1 MQIPFR
7 SFPISLI
14 AFTLGFT
21 ILNAQLQPGV
31 YMAKEANGDQ
41 TLTHE
46 LKLDDSYLVH
56 SVYQEGPAEF
66 IKTLGG
72 FYTAAEGKLDVQL
85 EFNSQYAQD
94 SLRSLS
100 IPYIMEGEILVLKLD
115 QPLEFQRGASVSQDL
130 DGKWLFATRGP
141 DTGQDRRGEA
151 NARKTMKFLMDGRF
165 QWIAYHTETFRFSGT
180 GGGHYTTDEGNYT
193 EHIQY
198 FSRDNSRAGAKL
210 TFMYNING
218 DDWHHQGKNSRGE
231 PMYEI
236 WSRRK

>member
-1 MQIPFR
+1 MQYFCNTSAIPF
-7 SFPISLI
+7 I
-14 AFTLGFT
+14 AFFVILGSVK
-21 ILNAQLQPGV
+21 AQVNSGI
-31 YMAKEANGDQ
+31 YMAKEIKGDK

-46 LKLDDSYLVH
+46 LKIDDQYLVH
-56 SVYQEGPAEF
+56 TVYQESPAEF
-66 IKTLGG
+66 VKTLGG
-72 FYTAAEGKLDVQL
+72 FYKTTDGKLDVKL

-94 SLRSLS
+94 SIKSVS
-100 IPYIMEGEILVLKLD
+100 IPYIMEGEVLVLDLEN
-115 QPLEFQRGASVSQDL
+115 PLKFERGASVSQDL

-141 DTGQDRRGEA
+141 DTGQERRGEA

-180 GGGHYTTDEGNYT
+180 GGGHYTTEGGNYT

-198 FSRDNSRAGAKL
+198 FSRDNTRVGAKL
-210 TFMYNING
+210 KFMYNIKG

>member
-1 MQIPFR
+1 MRTFVRISFAMLFSLNTAIAQIN
-7 SFPISLI
+7 S
-14 AFTLGFT
+14 
-21 ILNAQLQPGV
+21 GV
-31 YMAKEANGDQ
+31 YMAKQLEGDK
-41 TLTHE
+41 TITHE
-46 LKLDDSYLVH
+46 LKIDDQYLVH
-56 SVYQEGPAEF
+56 TVYQESPAEF
-66 IKTLGG
+66 IKSLGG
-72 FYTAAEGKLDVQL
+72 FYESSDGTLDVAL

-94 SLRSLS
+94 SIRSLS
-100 IPYIMEGEILVLKLD
+100 IPYIMEGGMLVLNLEK
-115 QPLEFQRGASVSQDL
+115 PLQFERGATVSQDL

-141 DTGQDRRGEA
+141 DTGQKRRGEA

-180 GGGHYTTDEGNYT
+180 GGGHYTTEDGNYT

-198 FSRDNSRAGAKL
+198 FSRDNDRVGAKL
-210 TFMYNING
+210 KFLYNIKG

>member
-1 MQIPFR
+1 MR
-7 SFPISLI
+7 SSVI
-14 AFTLGFT
+14 FTLAFLST
-21 ILNAQLQPGV
+21 LTLVSAQISSGV
-31 YMAKEANGDQ
+31 YMGRQIAGDK

-46 LKLDDSYLVH
+46 LKIDDKYLIH
-56 SVYQEGPAEF
+56 TVYQESPAEF
-66 IKTLGG
+66 VKTLGG
-72 FYTAAEGKLDVQL
+72 FYETRDGKLNVTL
-85 EFNSQYAQD
+85 EFNSLYSQD
-94 SLRSLS
+94 SIKTLS
-100 IPYIMEGEILVLKLD
+100 IPYIEEGKTLVLS
-115 QPLEFQRGASVSQDL
+115 LEKPVEFERNASISQDL

-141 DTGQDRRGEA
+141 DTGQERRGEA

-180 GGGHYTTDEGNYT
+180 GGGQYTTEDGNYT

-198 FSRDNSRAGAKL
+198 FSRDNNRVGAKL
-210 TFMYNING
+210 KFMYNIKG

>member
-1 MQIPFR
+1 MRNPVNNF
-7 SFPISLI
+7 FVFLA
-14 AFTLGFT
+14 AFFLFLATAS
-21 ILNAQLQPGV
+21 AQLQSGV
-31 YMAKEANGDQ
+31 YMAKETNGDR

-46 LKLDDSYLVH
+46 LKIDDTYLVH
-56 SVYQEGPAEF
+56 TVYQEGPAEF
-66 IKTLGG
+66 VKSLGG
-72 FYTAAEGKLDVQL
+72 FYKANNGKLDIQL

-100 IPYIMEGEILVLKLD
+100 IPYIMEGTILVLNLGK
-115 QPLEFQRGASVSQDL
+115 PLEFERGASLSQDL

-180 GGGHYTTDEGNYT
+180 GGGLYTTDDGSYT

-198 FSRDNSRAGAKL
+198 FSRDNSRVGAKL
-210 TFMYNING
+210 KFIYNIKG

-236 WSRRK
+236 WSKRK

>member
-1 MQIPFR
+1 MR
-7 SFPISLI
+7 SFLRFVM
-14 AFTLGFT
+14 AFLFT
-21 ILNAQLQPGV
+21 ITAANAQINPGI
-31 YMAKEANGDQ
+31 YLAKQTEGDK

-46 LKLDDSYLVH
+46 LKIDDKYLVH
-56 SVYQEGPAEF
+56 TVYQESPAEF
-66 IKTLGG
+66 VKTLGG
-72 FYTAAEGKLDVQL
+72 FYESSDGKLNVKL

-94 SLRSLS
+94 SIKSVS
-100 IPYIMEGEILVLKLD
+100 IPYTLEGGELVLDLGT
-115 QPLEFQRGASVSQDL
+115 PLEFKKGASVTQDL

-141 DTGQDRRGEA
+141 DTGQNRRGEA

-180 GGGHYTTDEGNYT
+180 GGGHYTTEDGNYI
-193 EHIQY
+193 EHIQF
-198 FSRDNSRAGAKL
+198 FSRDNSRVGAKL
-210 TFMYNING
+210 KFIYNIKG